1 MEGARREEAF
11 CCFEVARAQQKAQ
24 LVGWGAKLT
33 REATQFGWEIKILFA
48 LDTVE
53 NRRRFKGLAFHRI
66 EDVHPGHDGSPIETA
81 HLTRCAGEC
90 RGFSVRGS
98 QETVC
103 GGRKRS
109 IRAAG
114 LKTDWA

>member
-90 RGFSVRGS
+90 RVFSAGVAGNGLR
-98 QETVC
+98 
-103 GGRKRS
+103 
-109 IRAAG
+109 RAEEVNPAPHG
-114 LKTDWA
+114 